1 MPDSLPDSLP
11 ASRPLPRQLD
21 RIRRKMVS
29 LLGGTVPADAPGA
42 GPPAGLPL
50 DAALSMLYPSREPS
64 DLHAIAYGL
73 VGDSVT
79 DLHGLRQLLTT
90 FDRQFFPSPVSVRFG
105 PSDIVTHELDNGMT
119 IYLDRDDGAVS
130 RPLLNGDYEAHLVP
144 TFREFCRPGMTVVD
158 VGANVGLY
166 TMLASSL
173 VGSSGRVVAVEP
185 SSENC
190 RLILLSVEANK
201 ADNVELYPVALDRT
215 RGWSNL
221 SGHFGSNGGLVSA
234 DPTSLQSGWSEIV
247 PTFALDDLV
256 EGPVH
261 FLKIDVEGAEGR
273 VVAGAQG
280 ILTTSRPIV
289 ASEFS
294 LEMLPRVSGISGEEY
309 LDGFEALG
317 YRISLFNRETG
328 RPDPPT
334 SASELLR
341 NWGDPLQI
349 EDLLLIP
356 TGAAGNRAAGD

>member
-1 MPDSLPDSLP
+1 MPDPLRATP
-11 ASRPLPRQLD
+11 PLPRQLD
-21 RIRRKMVS
+21 RLRRKLVS
-29 LLGGTVPADAPGA
+29 LLGGVVPVDTPERGPRA
-42 GPPAGLPL
+42 GMAL
-50 DAALSMLYPSREPS
+50 DDALSMLYPSREPA
-64 DLHAIAYGL
+64 DLSAIAHGL
-73 VGDSVT
+73 VGDAVV

-105 PSDIVTHELDNGMT
+105 PSDIITHELDNGMT

-144 TFREFCRPGMTVVD
+144 TFRQFCRPGMTVVD

-166 TMLASSL
+166 TLLASSL
-173 VGSSGRVVAVEP
+173 VGPAGRVVAIEP
-185 SSENC
+185 NSENC
-190 RLILLSVEANK
+190 RLILLSVEANR
-201 ADNVELYPVALDRT
+201 ADNVELFPLALDRT

-234 DPTSLQSGWSEIV
+234 DPSSLVSGWSEIV
-247 PTFALDDLV
+247 PTFPLDDLID
-256 EGPVH
+256 GQVH

-280 ILTTSRPIV
+280 ILSTSRPVV

-309 LDGFEALG
+309 LDGFESLG
-317 YRISLFNRETG
+317 YQISLFNRETG
-328 RPDPPT
+328 EPDPPIKG
-334 SASELLR
+334 SELLK

-349 EDLLLIP
+349 EDLLLLP
-356 TGAAGNRAAGD
+356 AGVSL

>member
-1 MPDSLPDSLP
+1 MPDPLP
-11 ASRPLPRQLD
+11 ATRPLHHHLD
-21 RIRRKMVS
+21 RVRRKMVA
-29 LLGGTVPADAPGA
+29 LLGGVTPVDAPDDGPGA
-42 GPPAGLPL
+42 GLAL
-50 DAALSMLYPSREPS
+50 DAALTMLYPSREPS

-73 VGDSVT
+73 VGDSIV

-90 FDRQFFPSPVSVRFG
+90 FDRQFFPSPMSIRFG
-105 PSDIVTHELDNGMT
+105 PADIVTHQLDNGMT
-119 IYLDRDDGAVS
+119 IFLDREDGAVS

-144 TFREFCRPGMTVVD
+144 TFRQFCRPGMTVVD

-166 TMLASSL
+166 TLLASSL
-173 VGSSGRVVAVEP
+173 VGPSGRVVAIEP

-190 RLILLSVEANK
+190 RLILLSVEANHV
-201 ADNVELYPVALDRT
+201 DNVDLFPLALDRA

-221 SGHFGSNGGLVSA
+221 SGHFGSNGGLVAA
-234 DPTSLQSGWSEIV
+234 DPSSLAAGWSEIV
-247 PTFALDDLV
+247 PTFPLDDLV
-256 EGPVH
+256 DGRVD

-309 LDGFEALG
+309 LDGFESLG

-328 RPDPPT
+328 QPDPPIT
-334 SASELLR
+334 ASALLK

-356 TGAAGNRAAGD
+356 SDGGD